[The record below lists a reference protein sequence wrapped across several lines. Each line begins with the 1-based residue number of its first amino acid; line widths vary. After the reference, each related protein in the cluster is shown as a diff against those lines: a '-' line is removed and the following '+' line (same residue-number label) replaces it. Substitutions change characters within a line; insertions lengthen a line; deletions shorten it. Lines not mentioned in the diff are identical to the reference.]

1 MDGVLEVGENSPR
14 LAEAEVKESLHR
26 IRGMPSRPR
35 MSLRKDHKLP
45 VRKNEATISRF
56 LVSPRLPGLF
66 IRNRLY
72 WVASFY
78 VIIFWS
84 ASSAISKSN
93 YANGSDKALKFW
105 NHASSVKVSIF
116 SMFGFLG
123 DTLLLVNT
131 FPLYILSI
139 KIISDDLY
147 FS

>member
-78 VIIFWS
+78 VIIF
-84 ASSAISKSN
+84 
-93 YANGSDKALKFW
+93 
-105 NHASSVKVSIF
+105 
-116 SMFGFLG
+116 
-123 DTLLLVNT
+123 
-131 FPLYILSI
+131 
-139 KIISDDLY
+139 
-147 FS
+147 